1 MITGE
6 NEIIQKENTDKS
18 LQNKRAASGNN
29 QKIIDSYDYLSNA
42 ASTQDCTGLIP
53 SAPQNEEEL
62 ESYNALYKFQPP
74 KIPNTKADH

>member
-18 LQNKRAASGNN
+18 LQNKRAASVNN

>member
-1 MITGE
+1 MLTGE
-6 NEIIQKENTDKS
+6 NEIRQKENSDKS
-18 LQNKRAASGNN
+18 LQNKKAASANN